1 MPTTSRP
8 PGKHWAKMLCTMKG
22 SRALGK
28 SPSYTGMTPNP
39 DNSQIHHASLP
50 CYAVPREHRG
60 PQNQPLWSQPCLTW
74 WSRAPRGQPS
84 IEGAVHRGVKVLSSF
99 LTHQTQLPQPQVPAQ
114 GATLTTLSMR
124 ELRPWFNTRSP
135 RTRGKMAQDSN
146 SPLSHPGRSC
156 QCFGHT
162 DLQHH
167 VSNSSSQ

>member
-1 MPTTSRP
+1 MHPTPKENALSAAQHRVHPSCPALGGGTMPTTSRP

-84 IEGAVHRGVKVLSSF
+84 IEGAVHRGVIS
-99 LTHQTQLPQPQVPAQ
+99 LPYTPNSTPPAPC
-114 GATLTTLSMR
+114 AS
-124 ELRPWFNTRSP
+124 TRSH
-135 RTRGKMAQDSN
+135 S
-146 SPLSHPGRSC
+146 
-156 QCFGHT
+156 
-162 DLQHH
+162 HH
-167 VSNSSSQ
+167 VIHEGAQAVVQYTIS